1 VVQSESRTTTDQENA
16 STFLLTNI
24 LPQGGENNQGPWSKF
39 ENYLNDRARGE
50 GESPKEIY
58 VIAGG
63 VYAPTPGTLKNE
75 GKVAI
80 PDYTWK
86 VAVILPAGK
95 GLADV
100 QTASDLEV
108 IAVEMPNL
116 TTPGVPASSFGI
128 RNNPWEQYKTTVD
141 AIETRSGYDL
151 LSKLQDPL
159 ERIVESGNPPI
170 AASLQVNPGRIN
182 ITGEGNGQV
191 IVTVLGSSELDAAT
205 VDVSSIRVGTVGI
218 DTNGNDGFKSSVN
231 DVNDDGVADLIVHF
245 NRDQLVDDGQLA
257 IGTTRLVLYLDLID
271 GRHVE
276 AIGAVR
282 VGSIPAKN

>member
-1 VVQSESRTTTDQENA
+1 
-16 STFLLTNI
+16 
-24 LPQGGENNQGPWSKF
+24 
-39 ENYLNDRARGE
+39 
-50 GESPKEIY
+50 

-63 VYAPTPGTLKNE
+63 VYGPTPGTLKNE

-95 GLADV
+95 GLADIK
-100 QTASDLEV
+100 TSSDLEV

-116 TTPGVPASSFGI
+116 TTPGVPASSVGI

-141 AIETRSGYDL
+141 AIETRTGYDL

-182 ITGEGNGQV
+182 INEEGSGQV
-191 IVTVLGSSELDAAT
+191 IVTVLGNSELDAAA
-205 VDVSSIRVGTVGI
+205 VDVSSIRVGTVGL
-218 DTNGNDGFKSSVN
+218 DTNGSDGFKSSVN
-231 DVNDDGVADLIVHF
+231 DANNDGVADLIVHF
-245 NRDQLVDDGQLA
+245 NRIDLVDDGQLA

-282 VGSIPAKN
+282 VGSNAAKN